1 MGSPGGTVSEAPATL
16 AWPHDFSHKGVSENI
31 RETPIPLWYI
41 NINIYIY
48 IMIIYVYVYI
58 YISIYIIYIYIY
70 YVIFLRCKPFSD
82 TPEHILFVGECCIL
96 SNILHSR

>member
-41 NINIYIY
+41 NIYIY
-48 IMIIYVYVYI
+48 IMIIYVYIYQYI
-58 YISIYIIYIYIY
+58 IYIY